1 MSGVDPADGAPG
13 PEGVLMRPGTYVR
26 EAPGIGGTVSG
37 GDAPVGS
44 VDYLTTAETSM
55 ATLVSRSPHL
65 AEEFERLGLDFCCY
79 GDRPLAKACA
89 AAGVPLV
96 DALDAVTR
104 AGSGHDL
111 EWGVNWPQLRLV
123 DLVDHIEDVHHRH
136 LHLELPSLV
145 VLAAKV
151 LSVHGGRHP
160 ELGRL
165 EALVSDLREEI
176 VPHLALEERVLFPA
190 IRELAAGHTGFQFG
204 SLVNPIAGMMSDHES
219 VGEILHE
226 IRQVTSGYTV
236 PDDGCNSYLRLYE
249 RLSAVESDTHLHV
262 MKENSFLFPRAV
274 ELEAALA
281 FR

>member
-1 MSGVDPADGAPG
+1 
-13 PEGVLMRPGTYVR
+13 MRPGTDVR
-26 EAPGIGGTVSG
+26 VAPETGGGNSG
-37 GDAPVGS
+37 GGNPVVS
-44 VDYLTTAETSM
+44 VDYLATAETSL
-55 ATLVSRSPHL
+55 ASLISRSPDL

-96 DALDAVTR
+96 AALDAVTR
-104 AGSGHDL
+104 RGSGHNP
-111 EWGVNWPQLRLV
+111 ESGVNWPQLRLV
-123 DLVDHIEDVHHRH
+123 DLVDHIEAVHHRH

-151 LSVHGGRHP
+151 LAVHGERHP

-190 IRELAAGHTGFQFG
+190 IRELAAGHSGFQFG
-204 SLVNPIAGMMSDHES
+204 SVVDPIAGMMSDHES
-219 VGEILHE
+219 VGGILHE
-226 IRQVTSGYTV
+226 IREVTSGYAV
-236 PDDGCNSYLRLYE
+236 PDDGCHSYRRLYE
-249 RLSAVESDTHLHV
+249 RLSALESDTHVHV
-262 MKENSFLFPRAV
+262 MKENSFLFPRVV
-274 ELEAALA
+274 ELEAGLA

>member
-1 MSGVDPADGAPG
+1 
-13 PEGVLMRPGTYVR
+13 MRPGTDVR
-26 EAPGIGGTVSG
+26 EAPEPGGG
-37 GDAPVGS
+37 NPVGS
-44 VDYLTTAETSM
+44 VDYLATAETPL
-55 ATLVSRSPHL
+55 AGLISRSPGL

-96 DALDAVTR
+96 AALEAVTR
-104 AGSGHDL
+104 AGSGHDQ
-111 EWGVNWPQLRLV
+111 ERGVNWPQLRLV

-151 LSVHGGRHP
+151 LAAHGERHP
-160 ELGRL
+160 ELSRL

-176 VPHLALEERVLFPA
+176 VPHLALEERVRFPA

-204 SLVNPIAGMMSDHES
+204 SVVNPVAGMMSDHET

-226 IRQVTSGYTV
+226 MRQLTSGYTV
-236 PDDGCNSYLRLYE
+236 PDDACHSFLRLYE
-249 RLSAVESDTHLHV
+249 RLSALESDTHVHV

>member
-1 MSGVDPADGAPG
+1 MT
-13 PEGVLMRPGTYVR
+13 PGTHVS
-26 EAPGIGGTVSG
+26 EAPRTGGTRSAG
-37 GDAPVGS
+37 GPAGS
-44 VDYLTTAETSM
+44 IDQIATAETSL
-55 ATLVSRSPHL
+55 ARLVSGSPDL
-65 AEEFERLGLDFCCY
+65 ADEFDRLGLDYCCY

-96 DALDAVTR
+96 EALDAVAR
-104 AGSGHDL
+104 VGSGHDR

-151 LSVHGGRHP
+151 LSLHGERHR
-160 ELGRL
+160 ELARL
-165 EALVSDLREEI
+165 DALVSDLREEI
-176 VPHLALEERVLFPA
+176 VPHLAREERVLFPA
-190 IRELAAGHTGFQFG
+190 IRELAAGHTGFPFG
-204 SLVNPIAGMMSDHES
+204 SVVNPIATMMSDHES
-219 VGEILHE
+219 VGEILHD

-236 PDDGCNSYLRLYE
+236 PPDGCHSYMRLYE
-249 RLSAVESDTHLHV
+249 RLSALESDTHLHV

-281 FR
+281 AR

>member
-1 MSGVDPADGAPG
+1 M
-13 PEGVLMRPGTYVR
+13 
-26 EAPGIGGTVSG
+26 
-37 GDAPVGS
+37 GS
-44 VDYLTTAETSM
+44 VDHLTTAETSL
-55 ATLVSRSPHL
+55 ANLISRSPDL

-96 DALDAVTR
+96 AALEAVTR
-104 AGSGHDL
+104 TGSGRDR
-111 EWGVNWPQLRLV
+111 EWGVNWPQLRLA
-123 DLVDHIEDVHHRH
+123 DLVDHIEEVHHRH

-151 LSVHGGRHP
+151 LAMHGERHP
-160 ELGRL
+160 ELYRL
-165 EALVSDLREEI
+165 EALVSDLREEV

-204 SLVNPIAGMMSDHES
+204 SVVNPVAGMMSDHET
-219 VGEILHE
+219 VGRILQE
-226 IRQVTSGYTV
+226 MRRVTSGYAL
-236 PDDGCNSYLRLYE
+236 PDDACHSYVRLYE
-249 RLSAVESDTHLHV
+249 RLSAVESDTHVHV